1 LANRVCVTEA
11 QLRSFVSYYAPKR
24 LWHRADRRTSEG
36 RAQEL
41 ALLRGWIE
49 PLPPGSGYRVLVPA
63 TQTPASEPTQWPIA
77 A

>member
-1 LANRVCVTEA
+1 MAGRVCITEA

-49 PLPPGSGYRVLVPA
+49 PLPPGSGYRVLFAAIEASA
-63 TQTPASEPTQWPIA
+63 TAPLSLQDAG
-77 A
+77 

>member
-1 LANRVCVTEA
+1 MAGRTCVTEA

-36 RAQEL
+36 RAQEM

-49 PLPPGSGYRVLVPA
+49 PLPPGSGYRVLQATTEAPA
-63 TQTPASEPTQWPIA
+63 PSRMPWQDA

>member
-1 LANRVCVTEA
+1 
-11 QLRSFVSYYAPKR
+11 LRSFVSYYAPQR

-41 ALLRGWIE
+41 ALSRGWIE
-49 PLPPGSGYRVLVPA
+49 PLPPGSGYRILVPA
-63 TQTPASEPTQWPIA
+63 TETPAPSPVRWQDA